1 MGTFLKYAF
10 YLALI
15 LVVYLVG
22 KGIYNGEITQTTT
35 VGEVVNNVE
44 DGAKTMAKDANSAVQ
59 EQLEDYEQH
68 PKAEVTVM
76 CCAMFMPMYMPCR

>member
-68 PKAEVTVM
+68 PKAEVTVD
-76 CCAMFMPMYMPCR
+76 